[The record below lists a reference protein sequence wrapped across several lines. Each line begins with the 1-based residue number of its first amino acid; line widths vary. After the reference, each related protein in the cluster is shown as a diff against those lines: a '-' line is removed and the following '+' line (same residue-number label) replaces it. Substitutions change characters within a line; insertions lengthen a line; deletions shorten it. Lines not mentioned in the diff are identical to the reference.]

1 MKNEK
6 GIQMIISGALATFAV
21 YMGALAVPIIVLMV
35 MMVLDYF
42 SGMAVAW
49 IQNNLSSKIGA
60 KGIIKKVGYMGLI
73 VVAMGADY
81 LIYSGIIAAN
91 IDISYNMWFG
101 LLVAVWLII
110 NEMMGSYGSPLYD
123 KYELLIKENLTDEEE
138 YIFFSVLMSDKSDF
152 RLIDNPQSVGALK
165 TIYGKLPDI
174 WAEMEN
180 IYLNY
185 I

>member
-1 MKNEK
+1 MQQVKDGKE
-6 GIQMIISGALATFAV
+6 IQMIISGALAAFAV

-35 MMVLDYF
+35 MMVLDYL

-110 NEMMGSYGSPLYD
+110 NEMISIL
-123 KYELLIKENLTDEEE
+123 ENLSRLGVP
-138 YIFFSVLMSDKSDF
+138 IPDF
-152 RLIDNPQSVGALK
+152 MTKFIKRLKNAADGGNK
-165 TIYGKLPDI
+165 N
-174 WAEMEN
+174 E
-180 IYLNY
+180 
-185 I
+185 